1 MPIRN
6 LTEKARPDERVL
18 LELTGQ
24 DVNNLV
30 FCLTYLRRLY
40 GRVKDEPEV
49 ELQIERMAEIIFPAI
64 RSGDWREGESDC

>member
-1 MPIRN
+1 MPLRN
-6 LTEKARPDERVL
+6 LTERARPDERVV

-40 GRVKDEPEV
+40 GRMPDGYRQDMEEKV
-49 ELQIERMAEIIFPAI
+49 EGMGEIIFPAI
-64 RSGDWREGESDC
+64 RSGDWS